1 MERDQFV
8 TSPVVPGIW
17 NVLFAETE
25 QSGLNLQ
32 GRICRMMFTALVQG
46 YLKPDMAV
54 PSSRYLADQ
63 LGWS

>member
-32 GRICRMMFTALVQG
+32 GRICRMMFTALGLCCTNLSVKG
-46 YLKPDMAV
+46 FSAI
-54 PSSRYLADQ
+54 
-63 LGWS
+63 

>member
-8 TSPVVPGIW
+8 TNPEAPGIW

-46 YLKPDMAV
+46 GFVAQSY
-54 PSSRYLADQ
+54 S
-63 LGWS
+63 